1 MLNYNYD
8 IYIDPTISKKVLT
21 FIREQKKIDY
31 KELKLSHLKKKI
43 ENLKKLFKKELSKNI
58 KKNYR
63 NYLFWE
69 LIKKKYNQKNLDI
82 KQKKKKK

>member
-8 IYIDPTISKKVLT
+8 IYIDPIVSKKVLA
-21 FIREQKKIDY
+21 FIREQKKINY
-31 KELKLSHLKKKI
+31 KELNLPHLEKKI
-43 ENLKKLFKKELSKNI
+43 ENLKKLFKKELSKNV

-82 KQKKKKK
+82 KQKKKG